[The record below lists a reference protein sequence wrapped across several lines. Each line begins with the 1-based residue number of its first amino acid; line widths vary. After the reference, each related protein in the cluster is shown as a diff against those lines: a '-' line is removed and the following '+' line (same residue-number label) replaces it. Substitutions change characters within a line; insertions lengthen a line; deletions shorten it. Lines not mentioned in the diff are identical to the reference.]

1 MCRFLF
7 HQLIVH
13 EVGGGNCCVKV
24 AVGKTGKYSDGGKIV
39 VVYIAGLC
47 GGRYVVG
54 EAYGNIYGFCACILF
69 ARCECPCRK
78 DYKKSIFLNLLIV
91 LFMCQFQF
99 VGWCARRRTF
109 NHSTL
114 SGLMQYLIYIKITG
128 NATPVV
134 HFSRTYFYFLQRN
147 SESVCVKFTSFH
159 VIGR

>member
-1 MCRFLF
+1 MPFSF

-39 VVYIAGLC
+39 VVYIAGPC
-47 GGRYVVG
+47 GGRYIVG
-54 EAYGNIYGFCACILF
+54 EAYGNIYGFCACILSQDVSVH
-69 ARCECPCRK
+69 AERIIKE
-78 DYKKSIFLNLLIV
+78 YLLLIFS
-91 LFMCQFQF
+91 LFYLC
-99 VGWCARRRTF
+99 VTF
-109 NHSTL
+109 NLSVGVPGEGHSTL

>member
-39 VVYIAGLC
+39 VVYIAGPC
-47 GGRYVVG
+47 GGRYIVG

-69 ARCECPCRK
+69 ARRECPCRK
-78 DYKKSIFLNLLIV
+78 DYKKRVFFLIFSLFYLCVNFNLS
-91 LFMCQFQF
+91 
-99 VGWCARRRTF
+99 VGVPGEG
-109 NHSTL
+109 HSTL

>member
-1 MCRFLF
+1 MRQSCRGVRLANTPMEVRLSLF
-7 HQLIVH
+7 ISPAF
-13 EVGGGNCCVKV
+13 V
-24 AVGKTGKYSDGGKIV
+24 AVVMLLEKPMGTFTDSVPVSFSQDVSVHAERI
-39 VVYIAGLC
+39 I
-47 GGRYVVG
+47 
-54 EAYGNIYGFCACILF
+54 
-69 ARCECPCRK
+69 
-78 DYKKSIFLNLLIV
+78 KKSSFLNLLIV